1 MDEIES
7 IGERAEETAARIAD
21 VFEAAG
27 ERIASAL
34 ERAARSG
41 ELSFNRMAE
50 SILQDLAR
58 TAIQDLVIDPLT
70 DAVRGL
76 GGGSGA
82 GGAVTVN
89 MNVTGATD
97 AASFSK
103 SSGQIAAGLA
113 RQVARGQR
121 YG

>member
-1 MDEIES
+1 MDDIEEVS
-7 IGERAEETAARIAD
+7 ERAEATAARTAE
-21 VFEAAG
+21 VFEDAG
-27 ERIASAL
+27 ERIADAL

-41 ELSFNRMAE
+41 EVSFNRMAE

-58 TAIQDLVIDPLT
+58 TAIQDLVISPLT
-70 DAVRGL
+70 DAVKGL
-76 GGGSGA
+76 GAPSGA
-82 GGAVTVN
+82 GAVTVN

-97 AASFSK
+97 TASFSK

-113 RQVARGQR
+113 RQVVRGQR